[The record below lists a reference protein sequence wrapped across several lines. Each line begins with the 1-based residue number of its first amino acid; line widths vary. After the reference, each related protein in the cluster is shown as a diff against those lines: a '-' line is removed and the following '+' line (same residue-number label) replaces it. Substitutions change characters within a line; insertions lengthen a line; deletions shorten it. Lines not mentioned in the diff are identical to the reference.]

1 MTHFII
7 CNIISAR
14 GDINSMRVSSIQS
27 NCSVPSYKGSF
38 FKEGAFERL
47 ENSLTGSDKDTFES
61 IIKNIEDTNDD
72 HSWWFDTQSIRNGR
86 LKLAI
91 IGQFKKDGTPIKPG
105 CFLDEAKNS
114 LELFKKLS
122 TWYKNNV
129 EGYKGD
135 AF

>member
-1 MTHFII
+1 
-7 CNIISAR
+7 
-14 GDINSMRVSSIQS
+14 MRVNPIQ
-27 NCSVPSYKGSF
+27 NHCCALSYEGSF

-61 IIKNIEDTNDD
+61 IIKNIENTNDD
-72 HSWWFDTQSIRNGR
+72 HRWWFDTQSIRNGR

-114 LELFKKLS
+114 LELFKNLS

-129 EGYKGD
+129 EGYKGK